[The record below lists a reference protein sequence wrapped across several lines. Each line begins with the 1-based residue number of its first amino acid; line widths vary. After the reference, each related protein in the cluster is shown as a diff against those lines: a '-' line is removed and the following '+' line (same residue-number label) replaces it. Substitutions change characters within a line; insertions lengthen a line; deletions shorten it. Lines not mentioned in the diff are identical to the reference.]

1 MTEND
6 GFSTD
11 TVAATEWGAAWLFP
25 FKVVA
30 IWLVKVTVH
39 FVELL
44 DGRVQFCYIRARL
57 GVMRGDG
64 LLLMLLL
71 LLLLLLLPLLVPALL
86 LEMQFAH
93 LLLMQLGFMILLL
106 GLLALAFA

>member
-6 GFSTD
+6 GFSTN
-11 TVAATEWGAAWLFP
+11 TVAATEWGAALLFP
-25 FKVVA
+25 FELVA
-30 IWLVKVTVH
+30 IWLVKVTIH

-44 DGRVQFCYIRARL
+44 DGRVELCYIRARL
-57 GVMRGDG
+57 GGMRGDG

-71 LLLLLLLPLLVPALL
+71 LLLLLPLLVPALV
-86 LEMQFAH
+86 LEMQFTH
-93 LLLMQLGFMILLL
+93 LLLMQLSFMILLL